1 MVRKDFP
8 QVRLIENSENVGFAR
23 GNNLGM
29 KKARGKYILL
39 LNSDTKVIGVALEKL
54 VLFLDS
60 HPKVAVASPRLVYP
74 DLSDQGAA
82 RTFPTPINAFYGRRS
97 LLTRFFP
104 NNRFSKKY
112 LVSRMH
118 TTNVPFE
125 VDWVS
130 GACLMVRKNV
140 IEEIGPLDEKFF
152 MYWEDVD
159 LCFRIKQKGWKV
171 ICDPEAIVIHYE
183 GKSTRRKDN
192 SRLIVEFSRSAY
204 RFFRKHRTRSFF
216 EIMNFVAIFGLTLR
230 TIVLLALNVFKI
242 RRDNNDKRGYIPHES
257 S

>member
-1 MVRKDFP
+1 ME
-8 QVRLIENSENVGFAR
+8 I
-23 GNNLGM
+23 
-29 KKARGKYILL
+29 ARGKYILL
-39 LNSDTKVIGVALEKL
+39 LNSDTKVIGVALKKL

-60 HPKVAVASPRLVYP
+60 HPKVAVVTARLVYP
-74 DLSDQGAA
+74 DLSDQGVA
-82 RTFPTPINAFYGRRS
+82 RNFPTPINAFYGRKS
-97 LLTRFFP
+97 ILTKFFP

-130 GACLMVRKNV
+130 GACLMVKKKV
-140 IEEIGPLDEKFF
+140 IEEIGPMDEKFF

-159 LCFRIKQKGWKV
+159 LCFRIKQKAWKIFCV
-171 ICDPEAIVIHYE
+171 PEAVVIHYE
-183 GKSTRRKDN
+183 GKSTPRKHN
-192 SRLIVEFSRSAY
+192 NRLIVEFSRSAY
-204 RFFRKHRTRSFF
+204 RFFRKHQTRSFF

-230 TIVLLALNVFKI
+230 TLVLLALNVFKV
-242 RRDNNDKRGYIPHES
+242 RRDNNKRGYISHES